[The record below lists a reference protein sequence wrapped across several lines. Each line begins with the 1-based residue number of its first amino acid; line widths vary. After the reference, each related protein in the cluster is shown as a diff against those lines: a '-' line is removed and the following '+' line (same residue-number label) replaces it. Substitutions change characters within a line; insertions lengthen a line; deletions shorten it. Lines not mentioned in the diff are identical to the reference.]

1 MSKKVI
7 AVLIVLTVLF
17 MTVFAACNSN
27 EDEEKFYVSKDEYD
41 FVTDENGERV
51 LNEDG
56 EFLVYA
62 QDDKGK
68 REKDENGEYITM
80 AQPFQPIEDDDY
92 IEDYGYKFNLPEG
105 WKVGSKKG
113 EFINEDAKQVVE
125 ITLPKYTYSDYYDQ
139 NMDMYQQLKALGET
153 VTWEDDVDLGGD
165 FAGACRFTL
174 KKDEGMSI
182 LYFFVNS
189 GNVYKVL
196 FNAEEPATAIADS
209 EAFCKVIDFKPFT
222 YYNDVTS
229 KETTKPAETK
239 ANDLTTVPTVQ

>member
-1 MSKKVI
+1 MSKKII
-7 AVLIVLTVLF
+7 AVLIVITVLF
-17 MTVFAACNSN
+17 VTVFAACNSN
-27 EDEEKFYVSKDEYD
+27 EDVERLYVGDDEYD

-62 QDDKGK
+62 QNDKGK

-80 AQPFQPIEDDDY
+80 AQPFQPIEDGDY
-92 IEDYGYKFNLPEG
+92 IEDYGYKFNLPKG

-113 EFINEDAKQVVE
+113 EFVNEEAKQAVE
-125 ITLPKYTYSDYYDQ
+125 ITLPKFTYSDYYDQ
-139 NMDMYQQLKALGET
+139 NMDMYQQLKGLGET
-153 VTWEDDVDLGGD
+153 VTWEDDVDLGED

-174 KKDEGMSI
+174 KKDNGMSV

-196 FNAEEPATAIADS
+196 FTAENSATAVADS
-209 EAFCKVIDFKPFT
+209 EAFCKLMNFKPFT
-222 YYNDVTS
+222 YYDDVTS
-229 KETTKPAETK
+229 RETTT
-239 ANDLTTVPTVQ
+239 PTELAVTESTNA